1 MSLRCVTLPPFI
13 YKNRKVVNN
22 KMNSTKHYNKFVKTF
37 SLDPNR
43 FHLVIAGIDTTRPLL
58 RIRHT
63 RFYSIDKEG
72 TMVAPYELRQRIKAY
87 FSFSFDKYLCRN
99 KNNEICLT
107 KEGVDLITGS
117 ITFPSTLKPIYDM
130 QSFAHDTGL
139 TSLGLETLLAYY
151 ELPLSVSGCK
161 ALLKMNDCVHYRYL
175 SYMEK
180 TPSRQ
185 WGSKKQEPKQ
195 RQEEQNI
202 PEGIGV
208 IVGEPRVTKKD
219 IRIKVELE
227 NSYYELCLPLSM
239 EGKGLL
245 HTGTKVETTK
255 QEIIISD
262 LVTIPWTE
270 RRA

>member
-1 MSLRCVTLPPFI
+1 MTI
-13 YKNRKVVNN
+13 
-22 KMNSTKHYNKFVKTF
+22 KMNTTKHYNKFVKTF
-37 SLDPNR
+37 DLDKDR
-43 FHLVIAGIDTTRPLL
+43 FHLVIAGIDTTQPLL

-87 FSFSFDKYLCRN
+87 FPFSFDKYLC
-99 KNNEICLT
+99 KIGKEIFLT

-139 TSLGLETLLAYY
+139 TSLGLEILLSYY
-151 ELPLSVSGCK
+151 ELPHSVYGCK

-185 WGSKKQEPKQ
+185 WGSKKQEPKH
-195 RQEEQNI
+195 RQKEQSVPI
-202 PEGIGV
+202 GIGF
-208 IVGEPRVTKKD
+208 IVSEPRVTKKD
-219 IRIKVELE
+219 IRIKIELK
-227 NSYYELCLPLSM
+227 NSYYEIGLPLSM

-245 HTGTKVETTK
+245 HTGTKIELSK
-255 QEIIISD
+255 NEIIISD
-262 LVTIPWTE
+262 LVSIPQLE
-270 RRA
+270 RSV